1 MQRGRAI
8 VKILYGCL
16 IASVFSGSAVAA
28 PLSSAGTPEII
39 SGVESCLA
47 VTSSTG
53 VDAEKLRADGW
64 AAMSASENGKPV
76 PSPMPLFSKGNLLL
90 IQQGGTPTPICA
102 IMAKVPNVPAVRQIV
117 VAMDS
122 ALKTA
127 RKGKDGKAIPAYW
140 FPEGHIV
147 ELATTGTPEAPGVRI
162 VVGYRK

>member
-1 MQRGRAI
+1 

-16 IASVFSGSAVAA
+16 IASVFSGSASAA
-28 PLSSAGTPEII
+28 SLSSAGTPEII

-53 VDAEKLRADGW
+53 VDAAKLRADGW
-64 AAMSASENGKPV
+64 AAMSASENGKSV
-76 PSPMPLFSKGNLLL
+76 PTPMPLFSKGNLLL

-102 IMAKVPNVPAVRQIV
+102 IMAKVPDVPAVRQIV
-117 VAMDS
+117 GAMEN

-140 FPEGHIV
+140 FPKGHIV
-147 ELATTGTPEAPGVRI
+147 ELATTGTPEAPGIRI